1 MSKHASVEEA
11 RAELIFELEDRPPIG
26 QSLVA
31 ALQHMAAI
39 FIGIVTPAIVISGAL
54 GVDPAMKSY
63 LISMSL
69 LVSGIATFIQCKKI
83 GPVGSGLLSIQGTSF
98 TFLSTIIAIGL
109 YVKSG
114 GGSQE
119 QMMAAI
125 FGTVTVCSVVEIVF
139 SRFVPFLKKII
150 TPLVSGV
157 VVLLIGFNLIKVGIT
172 DAGGG
177 AWLLANKPEFFGS
190 WQNLM
195 LAGIVLVSI
204 VIFNRSKNKWLR
216 MGSIFL
222 GMMVGYLVASFLGKV
237 NFGAMGNLGFIT
249 PPIPFRYGF
258 SIAWPYVIPMCL
270 LYLITT
276 VETMGDL
283 TATSMIS
290 AQPVEG
296 EVYVKRISGGI
307 LGDGVNSAIAGI
319 FNSFPNTT
327 FSQNNGVIQ
336 MTGVASRYIGMFIA
350 ALLALFG
357 LFPIVGGLFSVI
369 PNPVIG
375 GAMIVMAG
383 TIAASGIRI
392 IATSTINRRGVLIIA
407 ISLGLGM
414 GVVLVP
420 QVISAFNPFF
430 KSMFASPITTGGLSA
445 ILLNII
451 LPRDLASRKIPKDP
465 VKDVM
470 GQEDI

>member
-1 MSKHASVEEA
+1 MSKHASIEEA

-39 FIGIVTPAIVISGAL
+39 FLGIITPAIVISGAL
-54 GVDPAMKSY
+54 GVDQGMKSY

-98 TFLSTIIAIGL
+98 TFLATIIAIGL
-109 YVKSG
+109 NVKNLG
-114 GGSQE
+114 GTQE
-119 QMMAAI
+119 QMMASI
-125 FGTVTVCSVVEIVF
+125 FGTVIICSVVEIVF
-139 SRFVPFLKKII
+139 SRFIPFLRRII

-157 VVLLIGFNLIKVGIT
+157 VVLLIGFNLIKVGLT
-172 DAGGG
+172 DVGGG
-177 AWLLANKPEFFGS
+177 AWLLANKPEIYGA
-190 WQNLM
+190 WDNLM
-195 LAGIVLVSI
+195 LAAIVLVFI

-222 GMMVGYLVASFLGKV
+222 GMMVGYIVASILGKV
-237 NFGAMGNLGFIT
+237 NFASMGTLGLIT
-249 PPIPFRYGF
+249 APIPFKYGF
-258 SIAWPYVIPMCL
+258 AISWPYVIPMCL

-296 EVYVKRISGGI
+296 DVYMKRISGGV
-307 LGDGVNSAIAGI
+307 LGDGINSALAGI

-350 ALLALFG
+350 GLLVVFG
-357 LFPIVGGLFSVI
+357 IFPIVGGVFSII
-369 PNPVIG
+369 PSPVIG

-420 QVISAFNPFF
+420 QVLSSFTPFF
-430 KSMFASPITTGGLSA
+430 SSMFGSPITTGGLTA

-451 LPRDLASRKIPKDP
+451 LPRELKNRALPKDP
-465 VKDVM
+465 DKDVM
-470 GQEDI
+470 GQEEL

>member
-1 MSKHASVEEA
+1 MSKHASMEEA
-11 RAELIFELEDRPPIG
+11 RAELIFELEDRPPFG
-26 QSLVA
+26 QALVA
-31 ALQHMAAI
+31 ALQHLAAI
-39 FIGIVTPAIVISGAL
+39 FIGIITPAIVIAGAL
-54 GVDPAMKSY
+54 GLDASMKSY

-69 LVSGIATFIQCKKI
+69 LVSGIATFIQVKKI
-83 GPVGSGLLSIQGTSF
+83 GPIGSGLLSIQGTSF
-98 TFLSTIIAIGL
+98 TFLATIIGIGF
-109 YVKSG
+109 YIKGTG
-114 GGSQE
+114 GTQE

-125 FGTVTVCSVVEIVF
+125 FGTVFVCSIVEIIF
-139 SRFVPFLKKII
+139 SRFIPFLKKII

-172 DAGGG
+172 DVGGG

-190 WQNLM
+190 WDNLM
-195 LAGIVLVSI
+195 LAAIVLISI
-204 VIFNRSKNKWLR
+204 VVFNRSKNKWLR
-216 MGSIFL
+216 MGSIFI
-222 GMMVGYLVASFLGKV
+222 GMMIGYIVAAALGKV
-237 NFGAMGNLGFIT
+237 NFGAMGDLGLIT
-249 PPIPFRYGF
+249 APIPFKYGF
-258 SIAWPYVIPMCL
+258 AIAWPYVIPMCL

-296 EVYVKRISGGI
+296 ELYLKRISGGV
-307 LGDGVNSAIAGI
+307 LGDGINSAIAGM

-350 ALLALFG
+350 AILAIIG
-357 LFPIVGGLFSVI
+357 LFPIVGGIFSVI

-375 GAMIVMAG
+375 GAMVVMAG

-392 IATSTINRRGVLIIA
+392 IATSTIDRRGVLIIA
-407 ISLGLGM
+407 ISLGLGF

-420 QVISAFNPFF
+420 AVIGNFTPFF
-430 KSMFASPITTGGLSA
+430 KSMFSSPISTGGLTA
-445 ILLNII
+445 IFLNIV
-451 LPRDLASRKIPKDP
+451 LPRELKTRKIPKDP
-465 VKDVM
+465 AKDVM
-470 GQEDI
+470 GQEEI

>member
-1 MSKHASVEEA
+1 MAKHASLEEVKD
-11 RAELIFELEDRPPIG
+11 ELIFALDDRPPLG
-26 QSLVA
+26 QTLVA

-39 FIGIVTPAIVISGAL
+39 FIGIITPAIVISGAL
-54 GVDPAMKSY
+54 GVDQGMKSY

-69 LVSGIATFIQCKKI
+69 LVSGIATFIQCKKF

-98 TFLSTIIAIGL
+98 TFLSTVIGIGFF
-109 YVKSG
+109 VKSS
-114 GGSQE
+114 GGSDE

-125 FGTVTVCSVVEIVF
+125 FGTIIIASPVEMIF
-139 SRFVPFLKKII
+139 SRFVPFLRRII

-190 WQNLM
+190 TENLI
-195 LAGIVLVSI
+195 LAGIVLVAI

-222 GMMVGYLVASFLGKV
+222 GMMVGYIIAAVLGKV
-237 NFGAMGNLGFIT
+237 DFAAMGNLGLIT
-249 PPIPFRYGF
+249 APIPLKYGF
-258 SIAWPYVIPMCL
+258 AIAWPYVIPMCL

-296 EVYVKRISGGI
+296 EVYMKRISGGI
-307 LGDGVNSAIAGI
+307 LADGLNSLLAGV

-336 MTGVASRYIGMFIA
+336 MTGVASRYVGMFIA
-350 ALLALFG
+350 GLLAIFG
-357 LFPIVGGLFSVI
+357 LFPIVGGVFSVI
-369 PNPVIG
+369 PSPVIG

-420 QVISAFNPFF
+420 QILTSFNPFF
-430 KSMFASPITTGGLSA
+430 ASMFGSPITTGGLSA
-445 ILLNII
+445 IFLNIV
-451 LPRDLASRKIPKDP
+451 LPRELASRKITKDP

-470 GQEDI
+470 GQEEV